1 MERSVI
7 RDSAIQ
13 PGRPPPDFASAHP
26 GLCLLYRLDDE
37 RGSSNEQNIRRK
49 ETMPLSPMTTAI
61 LALVQGLLP
70 ALTAIV
76 GGIWIA
82 WTYLE
87 NQKHA
92 QAEQIA
98 QAQKE
103 NTTRLLE
110 ARKPFI
116 DKQLA
121 PYVETSQVA
130 GKLVSTEH
138 YSDSDWQDQ
147 FRRFE
152 ELFWT
157 ELSMV
162 EDEGVKA
169 AMQNFARKLRWINS
183 HQSAAHHS
191 DQEELQQLSYQLARA
206 LRSGIES
213 TWYINLSLPA
223 PPNF

>member
-1 MERSVI
+1 MNKTS
-7 RDSAIQ
+7 
-13 PGRPPPDFASAHP
+13 G
-26 GLCLLYRLDDE
+26 
-37 RGSSNEQNIRRK
+37 K
-49 ETMPLSPMTTAI
+49 EITPLSPMTTAV
-61 LALVQGLLP
+61 LALIQGLLP
-70 ALTAIV
+70 ALTATA

-82 WTYLE
+82 WTYIE

-92 QAEQIA
+92 QAEQIE

-121 PYVETSQVA
+121 LYVETSQVA
-130 GKLVSTEH
+130 GRLVSTDD
-138 YSDSDWQDQ
+138 YSGGEWQSQ

-162 EDEGVKA
+162 EDEGVKT
-169 AMQNFARKLRWINS
+169 AMQNFARKLRWMNS
-183 HQSAAHHS
+183 NKISVQKS
-191 DQEELQQLSYQLARA
+191 DQEELRQLSYQLARA

-213 TWYINLSLPA
+213 TWYINLSIPA
-223 PPNF
+223 PPNL

>member
-1 MERSVI
+1 
-7 RDSAIQ
+7 
-13 PGRPPPDFASAHP
+13 
-26 GLCLLYRLDDE
+26 
-37 RGSSNEQNIRRK
+37 
-49 ETMPLSPMTTAI
+49 MPLSPTTMAV
-61 LALVQGLLP
+61 LALIQGLLP
-70 ALTAIV
+70 ALTAII

-92 QAEQIA
+92 HTDQIE

-103 NTTRLLE
+103 NVTRLLE

-121 PYVETSQVA
+121 LYVETSQVT
-130 GKLVSTEH
+130 GRLVSTED
-138 YSDSDWQDQ
+138 YSGADWQGQ

-152 ELFWT
+152 ELYWT

-162 EDEGVKA
+162 ENEGVKT
-169 AMQNFARKLRWINS
+169 AMQNFALKLRWINS
-183 HQSAAHHS
+183 HQSAAHHT
-191 DQEELQQLSYQLARA
+191 DLEDLQQLSYQLAKA

-213 TWYINLSLPA
+213 TWYINLSIPA
-223 PPNF
+223 PPSL